1 MTKLKETKEFIKDLW
16 LLTKSYWQSEERN
29 KAFLLL
35 IAIVAL
41 TLGIVYML
49 VLLNQWNNSFYSAL
63 QNYETDKLFDELI
76 HFSWLAAIYII
87 LSVYSYVLQ
96 QTLILN
102 WRRWMTNRFIDIWL
116 KNRTYYHLQMFG
128 KDTDNPDQ
136 RISEDVRLFVEMT
149 LSFAIGILKAFC
161 TFASFAFVLYKLSGS
176 LEFTF
181 MGREWSIDGY
191 MFWAALVYSVI
202 GTWVTHLVGKKLVQ
216 LNFVQQRYEAD
227 FRFSMIR
234 LRENAENVA
243 FYRGEQQESGV
254 FKERFTLLL
263 DNFWRLV
270 TKHKQLIWL
279 NSGYSQ
285 IAIIFPFVVAMNRY
299 LSKEITLGGLMQVA
313 NAFGS
318 VQTSLSYFI
327 DVYASLAQWK
337 AVVLRLTY
345 FGRHMHEVSS
355 EADKFHVDRFVTAE
369 VVSADG
375 LQVNLPDGTPLLKKI
390 SFTLEPGQNV
400 LIRGVSGSGKS
411 TLLRAISGIWPFVEG
426 RISLPDTKDLMFIPQ
441 RPYLPL
447 GTLRNALLYPGT
459 KMISDEHLLKLM
471 EQCEIGYL
479 SDKLDVVGDWS
490 HVLSIG
496 EQQRLAFVRAH
507 VQQPL
512 WLFLD
517 EATSALD
524 ETTEAK
530 MYMELGS
537 SLPNTTVVS
546 IGHRST
552 LNKYHQKALN
562 INRDERSVNLVE
574 LN

>member
-29 KAFLLL
+29 KAFMLL

-234 LRENAENVA
+234 LRENAENIA

-426 RISLPDTKDLMFIPQ
+426 CISLPDTKDLMFIPQ